1 MYEWDVTILKSKC
14 KFCLCSFNL
23 SLSRTRVKV
32 ECVFGQLKRK
42 FQCLCK
48 RPDYSP
54 NQMISIIKSCI
65 FLWNYGLL
73 CGDNKGYMPDKFVV
87 EDQDEL
93 DARIAASAG
102 GRIVR
107 DIVCD
112 YLLAH
117 K

>member
-1 MYEWDVTILKSKC
+1 M
-14 KFCLCSFNL
+14 
-23 SLSRTRVKV
+23 

-42 FQCLCK
+42 FQCLSK
-48 RPDYSP
+48 RPDYDP
-54 NQMISIIKSCI
+54 TVMIKVIKSCI
-65 FLWNYGLL
+65 FLWNHGLL
-73 CGDNKGYMPDKFVV
+73 CGDNKGYMSDDYPV

-102 GRIVR
+102 GRLVR

-112 YLLAH
+112 YLWQH

>member
-1 MYEWDVTILKSKC
+1 MKEFQMPFLPI
-14 KFCLCSFNL
+14 CSFNI

-42 FQCLCK
+42 FQCLSK
-48 RPDYSP
+48 RPDYDP
-54 NQMISIIKSCI
+54 TVMIKVIKSCI

-73 CGDNKGYMPDKFVV
+73 CGDNKGYMPDDYPV

-102 GRIVR
+102 GRLVR

-112 YLLAH
+112 YLWQH

>member
-1 MYEWDVTILKSKC
+1 MTVVYSKW
-14 KFCLCSFNL
+14 FVLCSFNL

-42 FQCLCK
+42 FQCLTK
-48 RPDYSP
+48 RPDYAPSD
-54 NQMISIIKSCI
+54 MINIIKSCI

-73 CGDNKGYMPDKFVV
+73 CGDNKGYMPDDYVV
-87 EDQDEL
+87 EDQEQL
-93 DARIAASAG
+93 DMKIAASTG

-107 DIVCD
+107 DIVCE
-112 YLLAH
+112 YLFAH

>member
-1 MYEWDVTILKSKC
+1 M
-14 KFCLCSFNL
+14 
-23 SLSRTRVKV
+23 

-42 FQCLCK
+42 FQCLTK
-48 RPDYSP
+48 RPDYAP
-54 NQMISIIKSCI
+54 KDMINIIKSCI

-73 CGDNKGYMPDKFVV
+73 CGDNKGYMPDDYVV

-107 DIVCD
+107 DIVCE
-112 YLLAH
+112 YLFAH

>member
-1 MYEWDVTILKSKC
+1 M
-14 KFCLCSFNL
+14 
-23 SLSRTRVKV
+23 RVKV

-54 NQMISIIKSCI
+54 NQMISIIKLCI

-73 CGDNKGYMPDKFVV
+73 CGDNKGYMPDEFVV

>member
-1 MYEWDVTILKSKC
+1 
-14 KFCLCSFNL
+14 
-23 SLSRTRVKV
+23 
-32 ECVFGQLKRK
+32 
-42 FQCLCK
+42 
-48 RPDYSP
+48 
-54 NQMISIIKSCI
+54 MINIIKSCI

-73 CGDNKGYMPDKFVV
+73 CGDNKGYMPDDYVV

-112 YLLAH
+112 YLFAH
-117 K
+117 KWTCTKNLFLKAFIKCQQHKLYHKVENKRIYLLYRDI

>member
-1 MYEWDVTILKSKC
+1 
-14 KFCLCSFNL
+14 
-23 SLSRTRVKV
+23 
-32 ECVFGQLKRK
+32 
-42 FQCLCK
+42 
-48 RPDYSP
+48 
-54 NQMISIIKSCI
+54 
-65 FLWNYGLL
+65 
-73 CGDNKGYMPDKFVV
+73 MPDEFVV